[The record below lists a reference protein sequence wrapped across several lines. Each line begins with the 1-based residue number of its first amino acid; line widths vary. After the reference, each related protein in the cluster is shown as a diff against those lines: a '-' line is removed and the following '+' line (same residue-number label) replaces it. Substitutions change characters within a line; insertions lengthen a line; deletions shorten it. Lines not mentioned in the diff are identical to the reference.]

1 VGAVQ
6 LYIAASLD
14 GFIADED
21 GGVAWVERFLVDGV
35 DYGYNEFLTGVGA
48 AVMGATTY
56 EQELERGGLPYGER
70 PTWVFTHRDLA
81 MPPEGVVHLTSA
93 PVAEVVAEIERSVD
107 GNVFLVG
114 GGKLIGQF
122 LAAGSLDEL
131 ILFVV
136 PVWLG
141 RGVPLFDDVVAG
153 EAELLGTR
161 SFATGLVEIRYR
173 LRAGVG

>member
-1 VGAVQ
+1 
-6 LYIAASLD
+6 
-14 GFIADED
+14 
-21 GGVAWVERFLVDGV
+21 
-35 DYGYNEFLTGVGA
+35 
-48 AVMGATTY
+48 
-56 EQELERGGLPYGER
+56 
-70 PTWVFTHRDLA
+70 
-81 MPPEGVVHLTSA
+81 
-93 PVAEVVAEIERSVD
+93 
-107 GNVFLVG
+107 
-114 GGKLIGQF
+114 LIGQF

-141 RGVPLFDDVVAG
+141 RGVPLFDDVLAG